1 MNTRNKMAKGILSEK
16 LDKLSIVFVL
26 LAICAITHVF
36 ASDVF
41 SQETGIRRHG
51 SPPEAYEACEGKSV
65 GDEAEFVNRRGYTV
79 KGTCEEEGDQL
90 VLRPDN
96 PKGCSG
102 GRRNGPP
109 PEAYEACEGKS
120 AGDEAEFVNRR
131 GETVTGICEEEGDR
145 LVLLPDRPRED
156 SDAGLNNNADD

>member
-16 LDKLSIVFVL
+16 LEKVSIFFVL

-36 ASDVF
+36 VSDAF
-41 SQETGIRRHG
+41 SQERGMRRQG
-51 SPPEAYEACEGKSV
+51 PPPEAYEACEGKSA
-65 GDEAEFVNRRGYTV
+65 GDEAELITPRGETIT
-79 KGTCEEEGDQL
+79 GTCEEEGDLL

-96 PKGCSG
+96 PRGRSG
-102 GRRNGPP
+102 GRHHSPP

-131 GETVTGICEEEGDR
+131 GETITGTCEEEGDQ
-145 LVLLPDRPRED
+145 LVLRPDFLDE
-156 SDAGLNNNADD
+156 